1 MTSAFIG
8 VVYDEDSRKV
18 VAIIDPTYAEQL
30 DENHWTQ
37 SQTER
42 LKLVKLSRA
51 EFELK
56 TNLDDNKDAL
66 AAIQEFVE
74 KIIAS

>member
-37 SQTER
+37 SETER

-56 TNLDDNKDAL
+56 TNLNDNKDAL